1 MHVLMDQLQHDPLTK
16 QQIKDG
22 LQKLLYQPIETHLK
36 TRIDT
41 LIVRNTLLG
50 GYSHKSFV
58 YKGTLYTCDVE
69 PAPLKQNRLI
79 PALKIDMENYISDVD
94 KIFNQELPYV
104 LGFINHTLNTSNSI
118 ADYLSI
124 FPEAVHEPIRT
135 LLSTC
140 PCKTPK
146 LNSRT
151 IHGILHSNARGVQLM
166 KERLTLNLLL

>member
-1 MHVLMDQLQHDPLTK
+1 MDQLQHDPLTK

-22 LQKLLYQPIETHLK
+22 LHKLLYQPIESHLK

-50 GYSHKSFV
+50 NYRHKSFV
-58 YKGTLYTCDVE
+58 YKGTLYSCDTE
-69 PAPLKQNRLI
+69 QAPLKQNRLI
-79 PALKIDMENYISDVD
+79 PALKIDMEKYLSDVD
-94 KIFNQELPYV
+94 QIFNQELPYV
-104 LGFINHTLNTSNSI
+104 LGFINHALNASNSI

-124 FPEAVHEPIRT
+124 FPEAVHDPIRT
-135 LLSTC
+135 LLNTC

-146 LNSRT
+146 LTSQT
-151 IHGILHSNARGVQLM
+151 IHGILYSNAMGVQLM